1 MKDYDSLLFRALI
14 GANLLDYKANMD
26 SAESAEYSFSP
37 RYNRFRL
44 QILANPFRWAKKKI
58 RPMWQKIITNVACI
72 ILACSIA
79 FGGLMVVSPTVRAAV
94 LNWLQEIS
102 GNRITYFS
110 REDDS
115 LAADRTSWRPTWL
128 PDGWVVTDIYS
139 RSSRSWWGFKDSN
152 GSGASLT
159 CACFAPSS
167 ADSMTTTIDTD
178 DMDKAH
184 TTVRIQEYTADLYEG
199 ENDILLIWED
209 QDGYL
214 FWMSG
219 WMMDQATIE
228 QIANSMT
235 YYQKDGID
243 YEVNWLPEGYELKS
257 QYKSNGAVQNE
268 WVKLGSV
275 LTLQYITDPLCPWEE
290 SSREYELVDISGV
303 QAKYWPNLVSDEEA
317 YLDSTE
323 STQFTF
329 KIDYGI
335 EKTAVLTWEDP
346 ETNTIFRLRGVLSKE
361 DILHIAEDITRSEKN
376 N

>member
-44 QILANPFRWAKKKI
+44 QILANPFRWAKKKK

-79 FGGLMVVSPTVRAAV
+79 LGGLMVVSPTVRAAV

-128 PDGWVVTDIYS
+128 PEGWVVTDIYS

-184 TTVRIQEYTADLYEG
+184 TTVRILEYSADLYEG
-199 ENDILLIWED
+199 ENDILLVWED

-219 WMMDQATIE
+219 WMIDHATIE

-268 WVKLGSV
+268 WVKSGSV

-361 DILHIAEDITRSEKN
+361 DILHIAEDITRSKKN

>member
-79 FGGLMVVSPTVRAAV
+79 LGGLMVVSPTVRAAV

-128 PDGWVVTDIYS
+128 PEGWVVTDIYS

-184 TTVRIQEYTADLYEG
+184 TTVRIQE
-199 ENDILLIWED
+199 
-209 QDGYL
+209 
-214 FWMSG
+214 
-219 WMMDQATIE
+219 
-228 QIANSMT
+228 
-235 YYQKDGID
+235 
-243 YEVNWLPEGYELKS
+243 
-257 QYKSNGAVQNE
+257 
-268 WVKLGSV
+268 
-275 LTLQYITDPLCPWEE
+275 
-290 SSREYELVDISGV
+290 
-303 QAKYWPNLVSDEEA
+303 
-317 YLDSTE
+317 
-323 STQFTF
+323 
-329 KIDYGI
+329 
-335 EKTAVLTWEDP
+335 
-346 ETNTIFRLRGVLSKE
+346 
-361 DILHIAEDITRSEKN
+361 
-376 N
+376 

>member
-14 GANLLDYKANMD
+14 GANLLEYKANMD
-26 SAESAEYSFSP
+26 SAESAEYSYSP

-44 QILANPFRWAKKKI
+44 QILANPFRWAKKKK

-79 FGGLMVVSPTVRAAV
+79 LGGLMVVSPTVRAAV
-94 LNWLQEIS
+94 LTWLQEIS

-110 REDDS
+110 SEDNS
-115 LAADRTSWRPTWL
+115 LTADRTSWRPTWL
-128 PDGWVVTDIYS
+128 PEGWVVTDIYS
-139 RSSRSWWGFKDSN
+139 RSSRSWWGYKDSN

-167 ADSMTTTIDTD
+167 VDSMTTIIDAD

-199 ENDILLIWED
+199 ENDILLVWED

-219 WMMDQATIE
+219 WMIDQATIE

-243 YEVNWLPEGYELKS
+243 YEVNWLPDGYELIS
-257 QYKSNGAVQNE
+257 QYESNGAAQNE
-268 WVKLGSV
+268 WVKSGAK

-290 SSREYELVDISGV
+290 SSREYELVDVSGV

-323 STQFTF
+323 GSQFSF

-346 ETNTIFRLRGVLSKE
+346 DTNTIFRLRGVLSKE
-361 DILHIAEDITRSEKN
+361 DILHIAENLTRSEKN

>member
-79 FGGLMVVSPTVRAAV
+79 LGGLMVVSPTVRAAV

-128 PDGWVVTDIYS
+128 PEGWVVTDIYS

-184 TTVRIQEYTADLYEG
+184 TTVRIQKYTADLYEG

-275 LTLQYITDPLCPWEE
+275 LTFQYITDPLCPWEE